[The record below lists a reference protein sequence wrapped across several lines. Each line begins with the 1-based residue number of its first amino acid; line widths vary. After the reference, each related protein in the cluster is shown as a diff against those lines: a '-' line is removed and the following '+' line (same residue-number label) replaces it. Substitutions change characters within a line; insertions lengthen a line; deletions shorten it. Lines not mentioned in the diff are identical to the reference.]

1 MITKAPSYF
10 LNQIVMNFRKG
21 TRSHQKVPGQLYLWM
36 AILIFG
42 ASSAVTRKLAEIG
55 AIILLGLFFSQI
67 GIRQICRRTKCD
79 RTMQQ
84 AEQMGIEMD
93 LGFRGV

>member
-42 ASSAVTRKLAEIG
+42 ASISVTRKLTEIG